1 MAESYGGKDEPVDT
15 LTSSLVDINVSPTFD
30 PLRVKE
36 TPNQAIYQAY
46 EETGTDL
53 AQVRPCPNVCN
64 WAVRLLCEFGI
75 TLQLI
80 ARESCLSIMQLCPV
94 LFLIV
99 AQYLSEASFCQD
111 LHWCLPSGCGAR
123 FS

>member
-1 MAESYGGKDEPVDT
+1 MEANEICWTDSPSQSQQQASFNEVLLLQIVVAESYGGKDEPVDT

-53 AQVRPCPNVCN
+53 AQVRP
-64 WAVRLLCEFGI
+64 LS
-75 TLQLI
+75 Q
-80 ARESCLSIMQLCPV
+80 CL
-94 LFLIV
+94 
-99 AQYLSEASFCQD
+99 
-111 LHWCLPSGCGAR
+111 
-123 FS
+123 